1 MRRILLTTACV
12 LLCLEGALLLPAAP
26 QQPRPPATT
35 ATIGPAAQIH
45 PPSPEYQFPNGQG
58 LVFEA
63 EWRLWTA
70 GTARLEMAPN
80 GVNDQRVTGIA
91 DSSGVVALLYPVHDR
106 FQSIFDRR
114 TFCSVNLTKH
124 TEEGFHK
131 RETLISFNYIRHHS
145 ILDETN
151 LKNSQ
156 TKHEEHEIP
165 GCVTDVLSG
174 IFYVASLPLIPNST
188 YSFPLND
195 GGNTVYVTARVEGRE
210 SVKTPAGTFN
220 TVRVAP
226 EAATG
231 VLKERGRV
239 WIWYTDD
246 ARHLPVQMRAR
257 MFWGTLTFRLQR
269 IETK

>member
-1 MRRILLTTACV
+1 MRTFLLTTAGV
-12 LLCLEGALLLPAAP
+12 LLCVGGALPAVP
-26 QQPRPPATT
+26 QQPRAPVGAPA
-35 ATIGPAAQIH
+35 AIGPAAQIH
-45 PPSPEYQFPNGQG
+45 PPSPDYQFPNGQA

-70 GTARLEMAPN
+70 GTARLEMVPN
-80 GVNDQRVTGIA
+80 GINDQRVNGVA
-91 DSSGVVALLYPVHDR
+91 DSSGVVSLLYPVHDR

-114 TFCSVNLTKH
+114 TFCSANVTKH

-131 RETLISFNYIRHHS
+131 RETLITFNYARHRS

-151 LKNSQ
+151 LKSGQ
-156 TKHEEHEIP
+156 AKHEEHEIP

-174 IFYVASLPLIPNST
+174 IFYVASLPLSANST

-195 GGNTVYVTARVEGRE
+195 GGNTVVVTARVEGRE
-210 SVKTPAGTFN
+210 TVKTPAGTFN

-226 EAATG
+226 EAASG

-246 ARHLPVQMRAR
+246 SRHLPVQMRAR

-269 IETK
+269 IETR

>member
-12 LLCLEGALLLPAAP
+12 LLCLGGALLAVAP
-26 QQPRPPATT
+26 QQPARPPAT
-35 ATIGPAAQIH
+35 ASIGPVAQIH
-45 PPSPEYQFPNGQG
+45 PPAPDFQFPNGQA

-70 GTARLEMAPN
+70 GSARIEMAPS
-80 GVNDQRVTGIA
+80 GANDQRVNGTA
-91 DSSGVVALLYPVHDR
+91 DASGVVALLYPVKDR

-114 TFCSVNLTKH
+114 TFCSANVTKH

-131 RETLISFNYIRHHS
+131 RETLISFNYTRRRS

-151 LKNSQ
+151 LKNGQ

-174 IFYVASLPLIPNST
+174 IFYVASLPLTPSST
-188 YSFPLND
+188 YTFPLND
-195 GGNTVYVTARVEGRE
+195 GGNTVDVTARVEGRE

-226 EAATG
+226 EATAG

-257 MFWGTLTFRLQR
+257 MFWGTLTFYLVR
-269 IETK
+269 IDRK

>member
-1 MRRILLTTACV
+1 MRRILLTTAGV
-12 LLCLEGALLLPAAP
+12 LLCLGGALLAAAP
-26 QQPRPPATT
+26 QQPRAPA
-35 ATIGPAAQIH
+35 AIAPVAQIH
-45 PPSPEYQFPNGQG
+45 PPAPEYQFPNGQVF
-58 LVFEA
+58 VFEA

-70 GTARLEMAPN
+70 GTARLEMAPS
-80 GVNDQRVTGIA
+80 GVNDQRVNGSA
-91 DSSGVVALLYPVHDR
+91 DASGVVALLYPVHDR
-106 FQSIFDRR
+106 FQAIFDRR
-114 TFCSVNLTKH
+114 TFCSLNLTKH

-131 RETLISFNYIRHHS
+131 RETLISFNYGRHVS

-151 LKNSQ
+151 LKSGQ
-156 TKHEEHEIP
+156 AKHVEHEIP

-174 IFYVASLPLIPNST
+174 IFYVASLPLTPNST
-188 YSFPLND
+188 YTFPLND
-195 GGNTVYVTARVEGRE
+195 GGDTVNVTARVEGRE

-226 EAATG
+226 EASTG

-257 MFWGTLTFRLQR
+257 MFWGTLTFRLLR